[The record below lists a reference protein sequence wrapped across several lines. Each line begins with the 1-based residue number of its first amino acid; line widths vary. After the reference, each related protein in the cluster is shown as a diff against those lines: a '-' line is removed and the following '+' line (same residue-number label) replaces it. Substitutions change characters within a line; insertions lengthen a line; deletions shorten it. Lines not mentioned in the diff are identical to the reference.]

1 MDLCL
6 ETCGTD
12 FEEGLDGGRWSMLGA
27 AGVAGADCLT
37 GGEAAMSEGS
47 ISLLV
52 IGVVKSEGE

>member
-1 MDLCL
+1 LWKEWHCHGVALTGL
-6 ETCGTD
+6 EW
-12 FEEGLDGGRWSMLGA
+12 GGWSMLGA

-37 GGEAAMSEGS
+37 GGKPAMSQGS